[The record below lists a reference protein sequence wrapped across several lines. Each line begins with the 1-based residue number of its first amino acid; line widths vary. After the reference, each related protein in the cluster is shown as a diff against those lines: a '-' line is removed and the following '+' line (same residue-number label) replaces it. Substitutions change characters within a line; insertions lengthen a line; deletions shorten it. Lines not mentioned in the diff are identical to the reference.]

1 MNNVRE
7 VSNSLPI
14 WLSVVPVVIAVLC
27 EAVIFTKKAKKAGN
41 LVDLSEEDSKRAFR
55 VGATAAIGP
64 SLGVFIVMLGLM
76 SAIGAPISW
85 QRLSIIG
92 AAPTELAAANMAA
105 KAQNVTLGSDT
116 YNLVNFANAAWV
128 MALNG
133 SAWLFTSGLFTDK
146 LDKISHKVTG
156 GDTKKLGILSVTAMC
171 GAFGY
176 FAVNEFVK
184 GLEPGNAPIIAAV
197 VASSLS
203 MGLLTKLGKKYPKL
217 GEFSLG
223 LAMIIGMI
231 AAVIVE

>member
-1 MNNVRE
+1 MNNVKE
-7 VSNSLPI
+7 VSNSLPL

-27 EAVIFTKKAKKAGN
+27 EAIIFTKKAKKAGN

>member
-1 MNNVRE
+1 MNNVTE
-7 VSNSLPI
+7 VSNSLPM
-14 WLSVVPVVIAVLC
+14 WLSVTPVVIAVLC
-27 EAVIFTKKAKKAGN
+27 EAAIFTRKAKKAGE
-41 LVDLSEEDSKRAFR
+41 LVDLSEEESKRAFR

-64 SLGVFIVMLGLM
+64 SIGVFIVMLGLM

-105 KAQNVTLGSDT
+105 KAQDATLGSDT
-116 YNLVNFANAAWV
+116 YNLVNFANATWV

-133 SAWLFTSGLFTDK
+133 GAWLFTSGLFTDK
-146 LDKISHKVTG
+146 LDKISHKITG

-184 GLEPGNAPIIAAV
+184 GLEPGNTPIIAAV
-197 VASSLS
+197 VASSIS

-223 LAMIIGMI
+223 LAMVIGMV

>member
-1 MNNVRE
+1 MNNVTE
-7 VSNSLPI
+7 VSNSLPL

>member
-27 EAVIFTKKAKKAGN
+27 EAIIFTKKAKKAGK

-223 LAMIIGMI
+223 LAMIIGMV

>member
-1 MNNVRE
+1 MNNVTE
-7 VSNSLPI
+7 VSNSLPL

-27 EAVIFTKKAKKAGN
+27 EAVIFTKKAKKAGK

>member
-7 VSNSLPI
+7 VSNSLPL

-133 SAWLFTSGLFTDK
+133 GAWLFTSGLFTDK

-203 MGLLTKLGKKYPKL
+203 MGLLTKLGEKYPKL

-223 LAMIIGMI
+223 LAMIIGMV

>member
-7 VSNSLPI
+7 VSNSLPL

-27 EAVIFTKKAKKAGN
+27 EAVIFTKKAKKAGK
-41 LVDLSEEDSKRAFR
+41 LVDLSEEESKRAFR

>member
-7 VSNSLPI
+7 VSNSLPL

-133 SAWLFTSGLFTDK
+133 GAWLFTSGLFTDK

>member
-1 MNNVRE
+1 MNNVTE
-7 VSNSLPI
+7 VSNSLPL

-41 LVDLSEEDSKRAFR
+41 LVDLSEEESKRAFR

>member
-1 MNNVRE
+1 MNNVKE
-7 VSNSLPI
+7 VSNSLPL

-27 EAVIFTKKAKKAGN
+27 EAIIFTKKAKKAGN
-41 LVDLSEEDSKRAFR
+41 LVDLSEEESKRAFR